1 MSGELLV
8 MPKGGL
14 QAPDGKF
21 TRATFTL
28 LEAITKRVSIPPA
41 NSAEELLAGGKGY
54 VTAGAIWD
62 MMVPDPTTGGGDWQP
77 DLTYA
82 LDFARVLSGASTVLF
97 PVLPMDSALPFFSV
111 LVVQNALGGNALAMG
126 DGFLGQPP
134 VILTSAND
142 MTLLGFKVLSRNPNT
157 FTGWAVKGIQAS

>member
-1 MSGELLV
+1 MSDFLV

-14 QAPDGKF
+14 QSPDGKF

-28 LEAITKRVSIPPA
+28 LEAITSRVAVPPA
-41 NSAEELLAGGKGY
+41 NSGQKVMAGGNGY
-54 VTAGAIWD
+54 ITAGALWET
-62 MMVPDPTTGGGDWQP
+62 MVPVPTAGGGDWQP
-77 DLTYA
+77 DLTTV
-82 LDFARVLSGASTVLF
+82 LDFARVLSGASTILF
-97 PVLPMDSALPFFSV
+97 PNLPMDNALPFFSV

-126 DGFLGQPP
+126 QGFVGQPP